1 MNKIHLINEDVLTI
15 NEDGKSFQI
24 VAPDHQ
30 VLLWAEAEINKPQ
43 GFLEKLDR
51 FASLGARNYKYTIKN
66 HYRLY
71 PGVAT
76 TTTGTELFAEALI
89 CCLYFHALVRIW
101 ITSRLVKVTAIYMSN
116 PLTQR
121 NH

>member
-1 MNKIHLINEDVLTI
+1 MNGLGINQKPLCETDFFVNHL
-15 NEDGKSFQI
+15 
-24 VAPDHQ
+24 
-30 VLLWAEAEINKPQ
+30 
-43 GFLEKLDR
+43 
-51 FASLGARNYKYTIKN
+51 TIKN

-76 TTTGTELFAEALI
+76 TTISTELFAEALI

>member
-1 MNKIHLINEDVLTI
+1 MNGLDINQKPLCETGFFV
-15 NEDGKSFQI
+15 N
-24 VAPDHQ
+24 HQ
-30 VLLWAEAEINKPQ
+30 
-43 GFLEKLDR
+43 
-51 FASLGARNYKYTIKN
+51 TIKN
-66 HYRLY
+66 HYRLCLD
-71 PGVAT
+71 VT
-76 TTTGTELFAEALI
+76 TPQAMQNRFADALI